1 MEVPCTDCNFED
13 CQNKL
18 MPQVAAARASSLIPS
33 QDGLFAVQA
42 VDAGTLVAS
51 FGPVKRVNRKDRPK
65 LGYKIP
71 IRETGT
77 RRENGSL
84 RAMGEVVSTKRTHPG
99 ELGKDARVLAWATR
113 DLLAGEEMFADYGVG
128 FTFEDSVCC
137 ATSVAAGDGTSLESG
152 PGYESECCQ

>member
-1 MEVPCTDCNFED
+1 MMEVPCTDCNFED

-51 FGPVKRVNRKDRPK
+51 FGPVKGVNRKGRPK

-84 RAMGEVVSTKRTHPG
+84 RAMGEVVSTKRISSITPVVPCTSMLNSLIQGSSGRMPG
-99 ELGKDARVLAWATR
+99 CWCGR
-113 DLLAGEEMFADYGVG
+113 
-128 FTFEDSVCC
+128 
-137 ATSVAAGDGTSLESG
+137 LEV
-152 PGYESECCQ
+152 

>member
-1 MEVPCTDCNFED
+1 MMEVPCTDCNFED

-18 MPQVAAARASSLIPS
+18 MPQVAAARASSFIPS
-33 QDGLFAVQA
+33 QDGLFAVQD
-42 VDAGTLVAS
+42 VEAGTLVAS

-77 RRENGSL
+77 RR
-84 RAMGEVVSTKRTHPG
+84 
-99 ELGKDARVLAWATR
+99 
-113 DLLAGEEMFADYGVG
+113 LLLKTACV
-128 FTFEDSVCC
+128 C
-137 ATSVAAGDGTSLESG
+137 ATSVATGDGTSLDSG